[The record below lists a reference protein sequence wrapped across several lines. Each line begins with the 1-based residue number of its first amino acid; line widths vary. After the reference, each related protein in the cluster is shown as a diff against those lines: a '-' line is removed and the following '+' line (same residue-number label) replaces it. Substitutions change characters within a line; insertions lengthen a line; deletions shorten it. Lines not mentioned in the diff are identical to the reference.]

1 MGSISG
7 CGEELMNFIKI
18 FFILLLFII
27 SSCSNIQ
34 NSIKIDNT
42 PIAENNVDN
51 VFKIVQISA
60 PDSYGAY
67 CDSESFLDKY
77 SGIVIEGVMGDI
89 ISKDNKIVADF
100 SVSKYIK
107 GDNLGNDVQI
117 VLHSNVASDHPV
129 FNKGSF
135 YRIYIAVTG
144 SKIKNYNPVCWDKG
158 FRKI

>member
-51 VFKIVQISA
+51 VFKIVQIPD

-77 SGIVIEGVMGDI
+77 SGIVVEGVMGDI
-89 ISKDNKIVADF
+89 ISKDNNIVAAF
-100 SVSKYIK
+100 SVSNYIK
-107 GDNLGNDVQI
+107 GDNMGNDIQI
-117 VLHSNVASDHPV
+117 VVPSNVASDHPV
-129 FNKGSF
+129 FNKGGS
-135 YRIYIAVTG
+135 YKIYIAVTG